1 MSDPSL
7 DELRQQIDAIDDQ
20 IHDLILKRWEIVRHV
35 AKAKGDSVKF
45 AVRPTREV
53 AMLRRLAERHRGPF
67 PFSALAR
74 MWHEMIAA
82 FTMLQ
87 SHYSVAVYANSEQH
101 TLWDLARDQ
110 FGSQVPLTAYPTVRD
125 TLNQVFEGHH
135 QIAVLPAPRE
145 SEDDPWWVKLSGA
158 NAPNIMMRLP
168 FAGTGT
174 IRGEPQDA
182 VAVARYKLEPT
193 GSDRTYILVETSQ
206 PLSRTGLNAILQRAG
221 LHPLLTVSAP
231 QEESWV
237 HLVELG
243 DFVPADDRRLELI
256 EVRDAVVRVEMVG
269 GYAEVLG
276 PDQQSKVDEE

>member
-1 MSDPSL
+1 MPDPSL

-20 IHDLILKRWEIVRHV
+20 IHNLILKRWEIVRHV

>member
-1 MSDPSL
+1 M
-7 DELRQQIDAIDDQ
+7 
-20 IHDLILKRWEIVRHV
+20 
-35 AKAKGDSVKF
+35 
-45 AVRPTREV
+45 
-53 AMLRRLAERHRGPF
+53 
-67 PFSALAR
+67 
-74 MWHEMIAA
+74 
-82 FTMLQ
+82 
-87 SHYSVAVYANSEQH
+87 
-101 TLWDLARDQ
+101 
-110 FGSQVPLTAYPTVRD
+110 PLTAYPTVRD

>member
-1 MSDPSL
+1 MPDPSL